1 MVLDAQSV
9 EYIHQ
14 LSPSVGF
21 TISLSDREDNVQD
34 QWMLVSPGLHSVV
47 SVNKVT
53 IGHFLPISSSTMRF
67 FLQNTQHALN

>member
-1 MVLDAQSV
+1 MQLDAQSM

-21 TISLSDREDNVQD
+21 TISLSDRADTVQD

-53 IGHFLPISSSTMRF
+53 AGHYFRKYAF
-67 FLQNTQHALN
+67 FRILNTPKEMS